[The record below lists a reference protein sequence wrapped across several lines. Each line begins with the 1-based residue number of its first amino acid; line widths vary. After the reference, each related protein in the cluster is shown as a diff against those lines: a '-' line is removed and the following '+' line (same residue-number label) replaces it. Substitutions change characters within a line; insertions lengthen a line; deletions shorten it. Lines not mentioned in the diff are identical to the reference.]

1 MISRGPPVLGGV
13 YSEVLDLVVAVAV
26 AVVASVSDS
35 RQSLTERIRAVSAV
49 VRTVLP
55 TIRKAFCSNL
65 GRHMSSMLMHTVLRT
80 DLFLAAG

>member
-1 MISRGPPVLGGV
+1 M
-13 YSEVLDLVVAVAV
+13 VAVAV

-55 TIRKAFCSNL
+55 TIRKAFYSNL
-65 GRHMSSMLMHTVLRT
+65 GRHMSSMLMHTVLPT